1 MLEVN
6 GQFFLIT
13 DIATLR
19 IRISSLLASTLIGLG
34 FPICGEKSFSQ
45 HFLGIPIENP
55 FLLLLQL
62 THR

>member
-6 GQFFLIT
+6 GQFFLVTEID

-34 FPICGEKSFSQ
+34 FPICGE
-45 HFLGIPIENP
+45 
-55 FLLLLQL
+55 
-62 THR
+62 